1 MMYTSIIYT
10 YYICM
15 YYNYI
20 EIKKYEKKGKENSKK
35 RDIKII
41 KKGIIKSKK
50 NPKNLSLIIEYLISL

>member
-1 MMYTSIIYT
+1 MY
-10 YYICM
+10 
-15 YYNYI
+15 YI

-50 NPKNLSLIIEYLISL
+50 TLKICH

>member
-15 YYNYI
+15 YYI

-50 NPKNLSLIIEYLISL
+50 NPKNLSLITEYLILL